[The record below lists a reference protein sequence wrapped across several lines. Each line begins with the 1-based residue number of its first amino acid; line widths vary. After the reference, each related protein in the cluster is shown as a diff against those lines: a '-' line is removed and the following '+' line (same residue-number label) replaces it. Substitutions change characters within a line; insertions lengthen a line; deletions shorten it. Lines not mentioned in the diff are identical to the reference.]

1 MALYVCTDL
10 PKHRGSSAAAVAP
23 SRSLVCAMSERNIDL
38 LVSREE

>member
-23 SRSLVCAMSERNIDL
+23 SRSLICAMSKRDVDL
-38 LVSREE
+38 FISRKE